1 MIVPG
6 ALLEGSMAKKIIVA
20 FDIINENDESII
32 GKSFNSV
39 MTPLRVDDI
48 TSDDIINIEQ
58 ELKDFLFNARVNEY
72 IGHLF
77 HRLKDLSPEVL
88 GNSKLTESPLRPFS
102 YLMNHIEFPH

>member
-1 MIVPG
+1 MAII
-6 ALLEGSMAKKIIVA
+6 MAKRIVVA
-20 FDIINENDESII
+20 FDIIDENDNSII
-32 GKSFNSV
+32 GKSLNAV
-39 MTPLRVDDI
+39 TTPLQVDNI

-77 HRLKDLSPEVL
+77 HRLKDLPQEEL
-88 GNSKLTESPLRPFS
+88 DNSKWTESSLRPFS

>member
-1 MIVPG
+1 MPKRIV
-6 ALLEGSMAKKIIVA
+6 LA
-20 FDIINENDESII
+20 FDIIDENDDSII

-39 MTPLRVDDI
+39 MTPLRVDNV

-58 ELKDFLFNARVNEY
+58 ELKEFLFNARVNEY

-77 HRLKDLSPEVL
+77 HRLKDLHPEVL
-88 GNSKLTESPLRPFS
+88 GNSKLIESPLRPFS

>member
-1 MIVPG
+1 MVPG
-6 ALLEGSMAKKIIVA
+6 ALLESSMAKRIIVA

-32 GKSFNSV
+32 GKYFNSV
-39 MTPLRVDDI
+39 MTSLRIDNI

-77 HRLKDLSPEVL
+77 HRLKDLPQEEL
-88 GNSKLTESPLRPFS
+88 DNSKWTESSLRPFS